1 MDAFQCI
8 SAIRSHIAATLIGQ
22 TEAVDG
28 MLVGLLSGGHVLLE
42 GLPGLAK
49 TLAAKTLA
57 SAIGGTFSRVQFTP
71 DLLPSDITGASV
83 YRQETHSFEV
93 KPGPIHANIVLA
105 DEVNRAPAKV
115 QSALLEAMQERQVT
129 IDGRSFPLP
138 DPFLVIATQN
148 PIEHSGTY
156 PLPEAEK
163 DRFLLQLL
171 LEYPSRE
178 QERQILERHGIETAT
193 VAPAPVSLDDLKAA
207 RDEAAHVHIEPSI
220 VEYLLDIVEATRP
233 GHENALSL
241 RQQEAHLPKERSF
254 IEVGA
259 SPRASLAIHRASR
272 AFALLDGRDY
282 VAPRDVKRAA
292 LLALPHR
299 IQTNFEAEASHITSR
314 DIVRLLLDQILP
326 P

>member
-1 MDAFQCI
+1 MDVFQCI
-8 SAIRSHIAATLIGQ
+8 SAIRKHVASTLVGQ
-22 TEAVDG
+22 DEAVDA
-28 MLVGLLSGGHVLLE
+28 MLAGLLSGGHILLE

-49 TLAAKTLA
+49 TLAAKSLA
-57 SAIGGTFSRVQFTP
+57 SAIGGTFSHIQFTP

-93 KPGPIHANIVLA
+93 KPGPMHANIVLA

-138 DPFLVIATQN
+138 DPFLVVATQN

-163 DRFLLQLL
+163 DRFLLQVVLD
-171 LEYPSRE
+171 YPTRD
-178 QERQILERHGIETAT
+178 QERQILDLHGNETA
-193 VAPAPVSLDDLKAA
+193 ADKHAPVSLDNLKAA
-207 RDEAAHVHIEPSI
+207 RDEAARVHIESSI
-220 VEYLLDIVEATRP
+220 VEYILDLVEATRP
-233 GHENALSL
+233 GREAALSPL
-241 RQQEAHLPKERSF
+241 QKNARLPKELSL

-259 SPRASLAIHRASR
+259 SPRASLALHRASR

-299 IQTNFEAEASHITSR
+299 IQTNFEADAAHITAR
-314 DIVRLLLDQILP
+314 DIVRLLLDQINP